1 MKKLFS
7 GISLFLISFLF
18 IVTAS
23 DVIAEENLLI
33 NPGFEEGAA
42 SWNLW
47 GKELPQVAERGRT
60 GKGSLKVQDVQ
71 GGYTAGGW
79 ESFNVEQGKA
89 YTFEAWVKTAS
100 LNGEAW
106 IELQWFDGTNTV
118 QIDDTITSKGSAI
131 ISKTVDWTKLQ
142 VEAYAP
148 PGAKIGR
155 IACKVEGTG
164 GLAYFDDAKVVKQQ
178 PK

>member
-1 MKKLFS
+1 MRKLFA
-7 GISLFLISFLF
+7 SLGLLIALSIF
-18 IVTAS
+18 TAS
-23 DVIAEENLLI
+23 NVTAEENLLI
-33 NPGFEEGAA
+33 NSGFEESAA

-47 GKELPQVAERGRT
+47 GKELPQVAEGCRT
-60 GKGSLKVQDVQ
+60 GKGSLKVQDVP

-89 YTFEAWVKTAS
+89 YIFEAWVKTAS

-106 IELQWFDGTNTV
+106 IELQWFDGTNAV
-118 QIDDTITSKGSAI
+118 QIDDTLTSKGSAI

-142 VEAYAP
+142 VEGYAP
-148 PGAKIGR
+148 PSAKIGR

-164 GLAYFDDAKVVKQQ
+164 GLAYFDDAKVVKKNK
-178 PK
+178 P